1 MSVHKYGITNKQNLI
16 FLYVG
21 AYYTV
26 LKHTT
31 MKYYIIIYYHQNDKN
46 IKINIYISLRNYV
59 KNYQKINNE

>member
-1 MSVHKYGITNKQNLI
+1 MSVHKYGNINKQNLI

-26 LKHTT
+26 LKHT
-31 MKYYIIIYYHQNDKN
+31 MKYYIIIYYHRNDKN